1 MSIENK
7 KTVEIY
13 EEKAATYLKT
23 TIEHDKLDEEKAK
36 RKKEKLQNFIKEN
49 LEQFKK
55 GSKVFEIGSADGENA
70 KYIESLGYNITASD
84 IADAFIN
91 ETKSKVENT
100 VKFNVLEDDF
110 KDKYLAV
117 LAWRVFV
124 HFTKEDL
131 DITLNKVHKAL
142 ENGGIFIFNIMNRE
156 TKVCDEEWVDFPNEY
171 HMDAERYYKYF
182 LKEEVDSLISKTDFK
197 IKSFHMEGGDNKNK
211 WLVYVLEK

>member
-23 TIEHDKLDEEKAK
+23 TIDHDKLDPEKAK

-70 KYIESLGYNITASD
+70 KYIKELGYNITASD

-156 TKVCDEEWVDFPNEY
+156 TKACDEEWVDFPNEY

>member
-70 KYIESLGYNITASD
+70 KYIKELGYNITASD

-131 DITLNKVHKAL
+131 DITLNKVYKAL

-156 TKVCDEEWVDFPNEY
+156 TKACDEEWVDFPNEY

>member
-23 TIEHDKLDEEKAK
+23 TIEHDKLDEGKAK

-70 KYIESLGYNITASD
+70 KYIESLGYNVTASD

-91 ETKSKVENT
+91 ETKSKIENT
-100 VKFNVLEDDF
+100 IKFNVLEDDF
-110 KDKYLAV
+110 KDKYSAV
-117 LAWRVFV
+117 FAWRVFV

-131 DITLNKVHKAL
+131 DITLNKVYKAL
-142 ENGGIFIFNIMNRE
+142 ENGGVFIFNIMNRE
-156 TKVCDEEWVDFPNEY
+156 TRDCDEEWVDFPNEY
-171 HMDAERYYKYF
+171 HMNAERYYKYF
-182 LKEEVDSLISKTDFK
+182 SEKEVNELIQKTNFK
-197 IKSFHMEGGDNKNK
+197 INSFHKEGGESKNK
-211 WLVYVLEK
+211 WLVYVLKK

>member
-13 EEKAATYLKT
+13 EEKASTYLKT

-70 KYIESLGYNITASD
+70 KYIKELGYNITASD

-156 TKVCDEEWVDFPNEY
+156 TKACDEEWVDFPNEY

>member
-13 EEKAATYLKT
+13 ERKAATYLKT
-23 TIEHDKLDEEKAK
+23 TIEHDKLDPEKAK

-49 LEQFKK
+49 LEQLKK

-70 KYIESLGYNITASD
+70 KYIESLGYNVTASD

-156 TKVCDEEWVDFPNEY
+156 TKACDEEWVDFPNEY
-171 HMDAERYYKYF
+171 HMDAERYYKYYK
-182 LKEEVDSLISKTDFK
+182 KEEVDSLISKTDFK
-197 IKSFHMEGGDNKNK
+197 VKSFHMEGGDNKNK

>member
-23 TIEHDKLDEEKAK
+23 TIEHDKLDPEKAK

-70 KYIESLGYNITASD
+70 KYIKELGYNITASD

-156 TKVCDEEWVDFPNEY
+156 TKACDEEWVDFPNEY

-197 IKSFHMEGGDNKNK
+197 IKSFHMEGGDNQNK

>member
-13 EEKAATYLKT
+13 ERKAATYLKT

-70 KYIESLGYNITASD
+70 KYIKELGYNVTASD

-91 ETKSKVENT
+91 ETKSKIENT
-100 VKFNVLEDDF
+100 IKFNVLEDDF
-110 KDKYLAV
+110 KDKYSAV
-117 LAWRVFV
+117 FAWRVFV

-131 DITLNKVHKAL
+131 DITLNKVYKAL
-142 ENGGIFIFNIMNRE
+142 ENGGVFIFNIMNRE
-156 TKVCDEEWVDFPNEY
+156 TRDCDEEWVDFPNEY
-171 HMDAERYYKYF
+171 HMNAERYYKYF
-182 LKEEVDSLISKTDFK
+182 SEKEVNELIQKTNFK
-197 IKSFHMEGGDNKNK
+197 INSFHKEGGESKNK
-211 WLVYVLEK
+211 WLVYVLKK

>member
-13 EEKAATYLKT
+13 ERKAATYLKT

-70 KYIESLGYNITASD
+70 KYIKELGYNVTASD
-84 IADAFIN
+84 IADAFID
-91 ETKSKVENT
+91 ETKSKIENT
-100 VKFNVLEDDF
+100 IKFNILEDDF
-110 KDKYLAV
+110 KDKYSAV
-117 LAWRVFV
+117 FAWRVFV

-131 DITLNKVHKAL
+131 DITLNKVYKAL
-142 ENGGIFIFNIMNRE
+142 ENGGVFIFNIMNRE
-156 TKVCDEEWVDFPNEY
+156 TRDCDEEWVDFPNEY
-171 HMDAERYYKYF
+171 HMNAERYYKYF
-182 LKEEVDSLISKTDFK
+182 SEKEVNELIQKTNFK
-197 IKSFHMEGGDNKNK
+197 INSFHKEGGESKNK
-211 WLVYVLEK
+211 WLVYVLKK

>member
-13 EEKAATYLKT
+13 ERKAATYLKT
-23 TIEHDKLDEEKAK
+23 TIDHDKLDPEKAK
-36 RKKEKLQNFIKEN
+36 RKKEKLHNFIKTN
-49 LEQFKK
+49 LDSLEK

-70 KYIESLGYNITASD
+70 KYIKELGYNVTASD
-84 IADAFIN
+84 IADAFID
-91 ETKSKVENT
+91 ETKSKIENT
-100 VKFNVLEDDF
+100 IKFNVLEDDF
-110 KDKYLAV
+110 KDKYSAV
-117 LAWRVFV
+117 FAWRVFV

-156 TKVCDEEWVDFPNEY
+156 TKACDEEWVDFPNEY

-197 IKSFHMEGGDNKNK
+197 IKSFHKEGGDNKNK

>member
-13 EEKAATYLKT
+13 ERKAATYLKT
-23 TIEHDKLDEEKAK
+23 TIEHDKLDPEKAK

-49 LEQFKK
+49 LEQLKK

-70 KYIESLGYNITASD
+70 KYIESLGYNVTASD
-84 IADAFIN
+84 IADAFID
-91 ETKSKVENT
+91 ETKSKIENT
-100 VKFNVLEDDF
+100 IKFNVLEDDF
-110 KDKYLAV
+110 KDKYSAV

-131 DITLNKVHKAL
+131 DITLNKVYRAL

-156 TKVCDEEWVDFPNEY
+156 TKACDEEWVDFPNEY
-171 HMDAERYYKYF
+171 HMDAERYYKYYK
-182 LKEEVDSLISKTDFK
+182 KEEVDSLISKTDFK
-197 IKSFHMEGGDNKNK
+197 VKSFHMEGGDNKNK

>member
-23 TIEHDKLDEEKAK
+23 TIEHDKLDEKKAK
-36 RKKEKLQNFIKEN
+36 RKKEKLHNFIKTN
-49 LEQFKK
+49 LDSFEK

-70 KYIESLGYNITASD
+70 KYIKELGYNVTASD

-91 ETKSKVENT
+91 ETKSKIENT
-100 VKFNVLEDDF
+100 IKFNILEDDF
-110 KDKYLAV
+110 KDKYSAV

-131 DITLNKVHKAL
+131 DITLNKVYKAL
-142 ENGGIFIFNIMNRE
+142 ENGGVFIFNIMNRE
-156 TKVCDEEWVDFPNEY
+156 TRDCDEEWVDFPNEY
-171 HMDAERYYKYF
+171 HMNAERYYKYF
-182 LKEEVDSLISKTDFK
+182 SEKEVNELIQKTNFK
-197 IKSFHMEGGDNKNK
+197 INSFHKEGGESKNK
-211 WLVYVLEK
+211 WLVYVLKK

>member
-70 KYIESLGYNITASD
+70 KYIKELGYNVTASD
-84 IADAFIN
+84 IADAFID
-91 ETKSKVENT
+91 ETKSKIENT
-100 VKFNVLEDDF
+100 IKFNVLEDDF
-110 KDKYLAV
+110 KDKYSAV
-117 LAWRVFV
+117 FAWRVFV

-131 DITLNKVHKAL
+131 DITLNKVYKAL
-142 ENGGIFIFNIMNRE
+142 ENGGVFIFNIMNRE
-156 TKVCDEEWVDFPNEY
+156 TRDCDEEWVDFPNEY
-171 HMDAERYYKYF
+171 HMNAERYYKYF
-182 LKEEVDSLISKTDFK
+182 SEKEVNELIQKTNFK
-197 IKSFHMEGGDNKNK
+197 INSFHKEGGESKNK
-211 WLVYVLEK
+211 WLVYVLKK

>member
-70 KYIESLGYNITASD
+70 KYIKELGYNVTASD
-84 IADAFIN
+84 IADAFID
-91 ETKSKVENT
+91 ETKSKIENT
-100 VKFNVLEDDF
+100 IKFNILEDDF
-110 KDKYLAV
+110 KDKYSAV
-117 LAWRVFV
+117 FAWRVFV

-131 DITLNKVHKAL
+131 DITLNKVYKAL
-142 ENGGIFIFNIMNRE
+142 ENGGVFIFNIMNRE
-156 TKVCDEEWVDFPNEY
+156 TRDCDEEWVDFPNEY
-171 HMDAERYYKYF
+171 HMNAERYYKYF
-182 LKEEVDSLISKTDFK
+182 SEKEVNELIQKTNFK
-197 IKSFHMEGGDNKNK
+197 INSFHKEGGESKNK
-211 WLVYVLEK
+211 WLVYVLKK

>member
-23 TIEHDKLDEEKAK
+23 TIEHDKLDPEKAK

-70 KYIESLGYNITASD
+70 KYVKELGYNVTASD

-156 TKVCDEEWVDFPNEY
+156 TKACDEEWVDFPNEY
-171 HMDAERYYKYF
+171 HMDAERYYKYYK
-182 LKEEVDSLISKTDFK
+182 KEEVDSLISKTDFK
-197 IKSFHMEGGDNKNK
+197 VKSFHMEGGDNKNK

>member
-70 KYIESLGYNITASD
+70 KYIESLGYNVTASD

-91 ETKSKVENT
+91 ETKSKIENT
-100 VKFNVLEDDF
+100 IKFNVLEDDF

-156 TKVCDEEWVDFPNEY
+156 TKACDEEWVDFPNEY

>member
-23 TIEHDKLDEEKAK
+23 TIEHDKLDDEKAK

-70 KYIESLGYNITASD
+70 KYIKELGYNVTASD
-84 IADAFIN
+84 IAEAFID
-91 ETKSKVENT
+91 ETKSKIENT
-100 VKFNVLEDDF
+100 IKFNVLEDDF
-110 KDKYLAV
+110 KDKYSAV
-117 LAWRVFV
+117 FAWRVFV

-131 DITLNKVHKAL
+131 DITLNKVYKAL
-142 ENGGIFIFNIMNRE
+142 ENGGVFIFNIMNRE
-156 TKVCDEEWVDFPNEY
+156 TRDCDEEWVDFPNEY
-171 HMDAERYYKYF
+171 HMNAERYYKYF
-182 LKEEVDSLISKTDFK
+182 SEKEVNELIQKTNFK
-197 IKSFHMEGGDNKNK
+197 INSFHKEGGESKNK
-211 WLVYVLEK
+211 WLVYVLKK

>member
-13 EEKAATYLKT
+13 ERKAATYLKT

-70 KYIESLGYNITASD
+70 KYIKELGYNITASD

-142 ENGGIFIFNIMNRE
+142 ENGGVFIFNIMNRE
-156 TKVCDEEWVDFPNEY
+156 TKACDEEWVDFPNEY
-171 HMDAERYYKYF
+171 HMNAERYYKYF

>member
-13 EEKAATYLKT
+13 ERKAATYLKT
-23 TIEHDKLDEEKAK
+23 TIDHDKLDPEKAK
-36 RKKEKLQNFIKEN
+36 RKKEKLHNFIKTN
-49 LEQFKK
+49 LDSLEK

-70 KYIESLGYNITASD
+70 KYIKELGYNVTASD

-91 ETKSKVENT
+91 ETKSKIENT
-100 VKFNVLEDDF
+100 IKFNVLEDDF
-110 KDKYLAV
+110 KDKYSAV

-156 TKVCDEEWVDFPNEY
+156 TRDCDEEWVDFPNEY
-171 HMDAERYYKYF
+171 HMNAERYYKYF
-182 LKEEVDSLISKTDFK
+182 SEKEVNELIQKTNFK
-197 IKSFHMEGGDNKNK
+197 INSFHKEGGESKNK
-211 WLVYVLEK
+211 WLVYVLKK

>member
-1 MSIENK
+1 MSKENK

-13 EEKAATYLKT
+13 ERKAATYLKT
-23 TIEHDKLDEEKAK
+23 TIDHDKLDPEKAK
-36 RKKEKLQNFIKEN
+36 RKKEKLHNFIKTN
-49 LEQFKK
+49 LDSFEK

-70 KYIESLGYNITASD
+70 KYIKELGYNVTASD
-84 IADAFIN
+84 IAEAFIN
-91 ETKSKVENT
+91 ESKSKVENT
-100 VKFNVLEDDF
+100 IKFNVLEDEF
-110 KDKYLAV
+110 KDKYVAI

-131 DITLNKVHKAL
+131 ELTLNKVYNAL
-142 ENGGIFIFNIMNRE
+142 EEDGVFIFNIMNRE
-156 TKVCDEEWVDFPNEY
+156 TKTCDEEWVDFPNEY

>member
-70 KYIESLGYNITASD
+70 KYIKELGYNITASD

-110 KDKYLAV
+110 KDKYVAI

-156 TKVCDEEWVDFPNEY
+156 TKACDEEWVDFPNEY

>member
-13 EEKAATYLKT
+13 ERKAATYLKT

-70 KYIESLGYNITASD
+70 KYIKELGYNVTASD
-84 IADAFIN
+84 IADAFID
-91 ETKSKVENT
+91 ETKSKIENT
-100 VKFNVLEDDF
+100 IKFNILEDDF
-110 KDKYLAV
+110 KDKYSAV
-117 LAWRVFV
+117 FAWRVFV

-131 DITLNKVHKAL
+131 DITLNKVYKAL

-156 TKVCDEEWVDFPNEY
+156 TRDCDEEWVDFPNEY
-171 HMDAERYYKYF
+171 HMNAERYYKYF
-182 LKEEVDSLISKTDFK
+182 SEKEVNELIQKTNFK
-197 IKSFHMEGGDNKNK
+197 INSFHKEGGESKNK
-211 WLVYVLEK
+211 WLVYVLKK

>member
-23 TIEHDKLDEEKAK
+23 TIEHDKLDPEKAK
-36 RKKEKLQNFIKEN
+36 RKKEKLQSFIKEN

-142 ENGGIFIFNIMNRE
+142 ENGGVFIFNIMNRE
-156 TKVCDEEWVDFPNEY
+156 TKACDEEWIDFPNEY

>member
-23 TIEHDKLDEEKAK
+23 TIEHDKLDPEKAK

-142 ENGGIFIFNIMNRE
+142 ENGGVFIFNIMNRE
-156 TKVCDEEWVDFPNEY
+156 TKACDEEWVDFPNEY

>member
-70 KYIESLGYNITASD
+70 KYIKELGYNITASD

-100 VKFNVLEDDF
+100 IKFNVLEDDF

-156 TKVCDEEWVDFPNEY
+156 TKACDEEWVDFPNEY

>member
-70 KYIESLGYNITASD
+70 KYIKELGYNITASD
-84 IADAFIN
+84 IADAFID
-91 ETKSKVENT
+91 ETKSKIENT
-100 VKFNVLEDDF
+100 IKFNVLEDDF
-110 KDKYLAV
+110 KDKYSAV
-117 LAWRVFV
+117 FAWRVFV

-131 DITLNKVHKAL
+131 DITLNKVYKAL
-142 ENGGIFIFNIMNRE
+142 ENGGVFIFNIMNRE
-156 TKVCDEEWVDFPNEY
+156 TRDCDEEWVDFPNEY
-171 HMDAERYYKYF
+171 HMNAERYYKYF
-182 LKEEVDSLISKTDFK
+182 SEKEVNELIQKTNFK
-197 IKSFHMEGGDNKNK
+197 INSFHKEGGESKNK
-211 WLVYVLEK
+211 WLVYVLKK

>member
-23 TIEHDKLDEEKAK
+23 TIEHDKLDPEKAK

-70 KYIESLGYNITASD
+70 KYIKELGYNVTASD
-84 IADAFIN
+84 IADAFID
-91 ETKSKVENT
+91 ETKSKIENT
-100 VKFNVLEDDF
+100 IKFNVLEDDF
-110 KDKYLAV
+110 KDKYSAV
-117 LAWRVFV
+117 FAWRVFV

-131 DITLNKVHKAL
+131 DITLNKVYKAL
-142 ENGGIFIFNIMNRE
+142 ENGGVFIFNIMNRE
-156 TKVCDEEWVDFPNEY
+156 TRDCDEEWVDFPNEY
-171 HMDAERYYKYF
+171 HMNAERYYKYF
-182 LKEEVDSLISKTDFK
+182 SEKEVNELIQKTNFK
-197 IKSFHMEGGDNKNK
+197 IKSFHKEGGESKNK
-211 WLVYVLEK
+211 WLVYVLKK

>member
-23 TIEHDKLDEEKAK
+23 TIEHDKLDPEKAK

-142 ENGGIFIFNIMNRE
+142 ENGGVFIFNIMNRE

>member
-70 KYIESLGYNITASD
+70 KYIKELGYNVTASD
-84 IADAFIN
+84 IADAFID
-91 ETKSKVENT
+91 ETKSKIENT
-100 VKFNVLEDDF
+100 IKFNVLEDGF
-110 KDKYLAV
+110 KDKYSAV
-117 LAWRVFV
+117 FAWRVFV

-131 DITLNKVHKAL
+131 DITLNKVYKAL
-142 ENGGIFIFNIMNRE
+142 ENGGVFIFNIMNRE
-156 TKVCDEEWVDFPNEY
+156 TRDCDEEWVDFPNEY
-171 HMDAERYYKYF
+171 HMNAERYYKYF
-182 LKEEVDSLISKTDFK
+182 SEKEVNELIQKTNFK
-197 IKSFHMEGGDNKNK
+197 INSFHKEGGESKNK
-211 WLVYVLEK
+211 WLVYVLKK

>member
-1 MSIENK
+1 MSKENK

-13 EEKAATYLKT
+13 EKKAATYLKT
-23 TIEHDKLDEEKAK
+23 TIEHDKLDPEKAK
-36 RKKEKLQNFIKEN
+36 RKKDKLHNFLKTNI
-49 LEQFKK
+49 EQFDK

-100 VKFNVLEDDF
+100 IKFNVLEDEF
-110 KDKYLAV
+110 KDKYVAI

-131 DITLNKVHKAL
+131 ELTLNKVYNAL
-142 ENGGIFIFNIMNRE
+142 EEGGVFIFNIMNRE
-156 TKVCDEEWVDFPNEY
+156 TRTCDEEWVDFPNEY

>member
-13 EEKAATYLKT
+13 ERKAATYLKT

-70 KYIESLGYNITASD
+70 KHIESLGYNITASD

-91 ETKSKVENT
+91 ETKSKIENT
-100 VKFNVLEDDF
+100 IKFNVLEDDF
-110 KDKYLAV
+110 KDKYSAV
-117 LAWRVFV
+117 FAWRVFV

-131 DITLNKVHKAL
+131 DITLNKVYKAL
-142 ENGGIFIFNIMNRE
+142 ENGGVFIFNIMNRE
-156 TKVCDEEWVDFPNEY
+156 TRDCDEEWVDFPNEY
-171 HMDAERYYKYF
+171 HMNAERYYKYF
-182 LKEEVDSLISKTDFK
+182 SEKEVNELIQKTNFK
-197 IKSFHMEGGDNKNK
+197 INSFHKEGGESKNK
-211 WLVYVLEK
+211 WLVYVLKK

>member
-13 EEKAATYLKT
+13 ERKAATYLKT

-70 KYIESLGYNITASD
+70 KYIKELGYNVTASD
-84 IADAFIN
+84 IADAFID
-91 ETKSKVENT
+91 ETKSKIENT
-100 VKFNVLEDDF
+100 IKFNVLEDDF
-110 KDKYLAV
+110 KDKYSAV
-117 LAWRVFV
+117 FAWRVFV

-131 DITLNKVHKAL
+131 DITLNKVYKSL
-142 ENGGIFIFNIMNRE
+142 ENGGVFIFNIMNRE
-156 TKVCDEEWVDFPNEY
+156 TRDCDEEWVDFPNEY
-171 HMDAERYYKYF
+171 HMNAERYYKYF
-182 LKEEVDSLISKTDFK
+182 SEKEVNELIQKTNFK
-197 IKSFHMEGGDNKNK
+197 INSFHKEGGESKNK
-211 WLVYVLEK
+211 WLVYVLKK

>member
-70 KYIESLGYNITASD
+70 KYIKELGYNITASD

-156 TKVCDEEWVDFPNEY
+156 TKACDEEWVDFPNEY

-182 LKEEVDSLISKTDFK
+182 LKGEVDSLISKTDFK

>member
-23 TIEHDKLDEEKAK
+23 TIEHDKLDPEKAK

-156 TKVCDEEWVDFPNEY
+156 TKACDEEWVDFPNEY
-171 HMDAERYYKYF
+171 HMDAERYYKYYK
-182 LKEEVDSLISKTDFK
+182 KEEVDSLISKTDFK
-197 IKSFHMEGGDNKNK
+197 VKSFHMEGGDNKNK